1 MAIIIV
7 SLLIDYLQIIDM
19 IPRPAMHSPPYDTNC
34 TPRNEPSSARPM
46 PLAIVM
52 VSPTLL

>member
-1 MAIIIV
+1 MATIIV
-7 SLLIDYLQIIDM
+7 SLILDYLQIADM
-19 IPRPAMHSPPYDTNC
+19 IPRPAMHNPPYDTNW

-46 PLAIVM
+46 PLAIVI

>member
-1 MAIIIV
+1 
-7 SLLIDYLQIIDM
+7 M
-19 IPRPAMHSPPYDTNC
+19 IPRPAMHNPPYDTNC
-34 TPRNEPSSARPM
+34 TPRNEPSSVRPM

>member
-1 MAIIIV
+1 
-7 SLLIDYLQIIDM
+7 M

-34 TPRNEPSSARPM
+34 TPRNDPSSARPM

>member
-1 MAIIIV
+1 
-7 SLLIDYLQIIDM
+7 M
-19 IPRPAMHSPPYDTNC
+19 IPRPAIHSPPYDTNC
-34 TPRNEPSSARPM
+34 TPRNEPSNARPM